1 LITNNFIED
10 GKDRWRSGSVE
21 SSRVLGLNGQ
31 CNCHLVLV
39 KSSNFVWAHTHF
51 LASKTEVAAGVDLV
65 FVGPQSGL
73 SQFQRALQNA
83 LGVVSAN
90 PMGHESGGV
99 ICLTSGTRIRTPEG
113 SRLVQDLRIG
123 DMVQTKDNGAQEI
136 VSKDARRMTGAS
148 MFAMPHLRPIRMGAL
163 GVERPDEEL
172 FVSPSLRMLIQ
183 EDEVMA
189 MFNTP
194 KILVAAKDL
203 INGKA
208 VTVNVTVQQVKYIH
222 LLLSNH
228 QMLWANGVETQ
239 SFHPA
244 SAALK
249 TLEGFDR
256 KRRLPNSL
264 TWNVIL
270 ILTVAT
276 LVVTFRRLK
285 LR

>member
-1 LITNNFIED
+1 
-10 GKDRWRSGSVE
+10 
-21 SSRVLGLNGQ
+21 
-31 CNCHLVLV
+31 
-39 KSSNFVWAHTHF
+39 
-51 LASKTEVAAGVDLV
+51 
-65 FVGPQSGL
+65 
-73 SQFQRALQNA
+73 
-83 LGVVSAN
+83 
-90 PMGHESGGV
+90 
-99 ICLTSGTRIRTPEG
+99 
-113 SRLVQDLRIG
+113 
-123 DMVQTKDNGAQEI
+123 
-136 VSKDARRMTGAS
+136 

-264 TWNVIL
+264 T
-270 ILTVAT
+270 
-276 LVVTFRRLK
+276 
-285 LR
+285 

>member
-1 LITNNFIED
+1 
-10 GKDRWRSGSVE
+10 
-21 SSRVLGLNGQ
+21 
-31 CNCHLVLV
+31 
-39 KSSNFVWAHTHF
+39 
-51 LASKTEVAAGVDLV
+51 
-65 FVGPQSGL
+65 
-73 SQFQRALQNA
+73 
-83 LGVVSAN
+83 
-90 PMGHESGGV
+90 
-99 ICLTSGTRIRTPEG
+99 
-113 SRLVQDLRIG
+113 
-123 DMVQTKDNGAQEI
+123 
-136 VSKDARRMTGAS
+136 
-148 MFAMPHLRPIRMGAL
+148 MFAMQHLRPIRMGAL

-172 FVSPSLRMLIQ
+172 FVSPSHRMLIQ

-194 KILVAAKDL
+194 EILVAAKDL
-203 INGKA
+203 INGKS
-208 VTVNVTVQQVKYIH
+208 VTVNVTVQEVKYIH

-256 KRRLPNSL
+256 KRRLRNSL

>member
-1 LITNNFIED
+1 
-10 GKDRWRSGSVE
+10 
-21 SSRVLGLNGQ
+21 
-31 CNCHLVLV
+31 
-39 KSSNFVWAHTHF
+39 
-51 LASKTEVAAGVDLV
+51 
-65 FVGPQSGL
+65 
-73 SQFQRALQNA
+73 
-83 LGVVSAN
+83 
-90 PMGHESGGV
+90 MGHESCGV

-113 SRLVQDLRIG
+113 SRLVQDLRKG

-172 FVSPSLRMLIQ
+172 FVSPSHRMLIQ

-194 KILVAAKDL
+194 EILVAAKDL
-203 INGKA
+203 INGKS
-208 VTVNVTVQQVKYIH
+208 VTVNVTVQEVKYIH

-256 KRRLPNSL
+256 KRRLRNSL

-276 LVVTFRRLK
+276 LVVTFQRLK